1 MGMNIQKKIL
11 INIQEQNTENAG
23 YVLEKGQEN
32 MKMLCWTDDPVGAT
46 GYSRQARNI
55 LTRFRQQGFE
65 IACLG
70 INRMDESPHEPF
82 EDDRPSF
89 KIFRA
94 NIQGDP
100 KDQEGRGLL
109 QAIFP
114 KLTPDILFIPKQ
126 AI

>member
-1 MGMNIQKKIL
+1 MNIL
-11 INIQEQNTENAG
+11 A
-23 YVLEKGQEN
+23 Y
-32 MKMLCWTDDPVGAT
+32 CDDPSGAT

-55 LTRFRQQGFE
+55 LTRFYANGFKLSV
-65 IACLG
+65 IG
-70 INRMDESPHEPF
+70 INKMD
-82 EDDRPSF
+82 DDPNNPYDERFPF

-114 KLTPDILFIPKQ
+114 KLTPDILFVM
-126 AI
+126 